1 MDKLPTGIRAILLA
15 INTVMWILIIAMGVG
30 LVAYTNSVDAGLR
43 RGANPGIGSRM
54 AQAAHPG
61 ANPGSAVQV
70 QYNLNSC
77 RFFADGYRDGWCA
90 AATADVGFCT
100 GPTLVPLCFNGDY
113 RTELGAFNAGFN
125 RGERDY
131 HR

>member
-43 RGANPGIGSRM
+43 R
-54 AQAAHPG
+54 G

-113 RTELGAFNAGFN
+113 RTEQGAFNAGFN